1 MEVAVVLKSDPFSW
15 KAIQAY
21 KIACALSLKCS
32 VYFIALKEGVYFL
45 SDWNPQELEY
55 ENFKLYRCNFN
66 NLKVVI
72 EEDDFRIRG
81 LSKNSLWLGEKPIL
95 LLPEEEIALL
105 LRRCSVV
112 GVW

>member
-21 KIACALSLKCS
+21 KIACALSLKSS

-45 SDWNPQELEY
+45 SDWNPEELEY
-55 ENFKLYRCNFN
+55 ENFKQYRCNFS

-72 EEDDFRIRG
+72 EEDDFRIRN
-81 LSKNSLWLGEKPIL
+81 LSKGKLWVENGDIL
-95 LLPEEEIALL
+95 LLPEEEIAKI

>member
-21 KIACALSLKCS
+21 KIACALSLKTS

-45 SDWNPQELEY
+45 SDWKPQELEY
-55 ENFKLYRCNFN
+55 EDFKQYRCDFN

-72 EEDDFRIRG
+72 EEDDFRIRN
-81 LSKNSLWLGEKPIL
+81 LSKEKLWVEKEHIQ
-95 LLPEEEIALL
+95 LLPEEEIAKI